1 MADIKDQLIK
11 NSYNYVLQ
19 SDLST
24 GVVYRIGGTVPVN
37 PIFLSGLTVNS
48 SLTYSNGTE
57 QPGYFLTTDGSG
69 YSYWSSV
76 SGTSLYITGTGV
88 NSTVRCG
95 VNNTAAGDFGGSLAG
110 SGNTASGKY
119 SFVGG
124 GRDNTASG
132 NTSTI
137 SGGYFNNALSDN
149 SHVLA
154 GQGNLVYSQSATIL
168 GGNLNSI
175 ANVNNSLTYS
185 IYCTDFN
192 TGIIYISGG
201 DLTPEL
207 VNGNTFYYYHGV
219 DNKVYKGNITSSTY
233 SGGYTELQ
241 GINAGTASSYGG
253 FGRNYSDI
261 VTNNSCNSVIAG
273 GNSNTIC
280 GNSNYS
286 FIGGGRNNTASCN
299 YSTVS
304 GGYSNTAS
312 CYHSTVSGG
321 LLNTSS
327 GYRSTVGGGAQ
338 NTASS
343 IYSTVGGGFK
353 NNSSGQCSTVGGGV
367 GNTASG
373 YNSTISG
380 GRSNT
385 ASGLYSFI
393 AGGVSNNTNNLAC
406 AFIVGSNIT
415 ADMSGTT
422 FVNQLSIKN
431 IPTSSA
437 GLSSGAVWSNGGN
450 LEIIP

>member
-48 SLTYSNGTE
+48 SFTYSNGTE

-76 SGTSLYITGTGV
+76 SGTSTSGTSLYITGTGV

-95 VNNTAAGDFGGSLAG
+95 VNNTAAGDFGGALAG

-124 GRDNTASG
+124 GRDNTAS
-132 NTSTI
+132 
-137 SGGYFNNALSDN
+137 
-149 SHVLA
+149 
-154 GQGNLVYSQSATIL
+154 
-168 GGNLNSI
+168 
-175 ANVNNSLTYS
+175 
-185 IYCTDFN
+185 
-192 TGIIYISGG
+192 
-201 DLTPEL
+201 
-207 VNGNTFYYYHGV
+207 
-219 DNKVYKGNITSSTY
+219 
-233 SGGYTELQ
+233 
-241 GINAGTASSYGG
+241 
-253 FGRNYSDI
+253 
-261 VTNNSCNSVIAG
+261 
-273 GNSNTIC
+273 
-280 GNSNYS
+280 
-286 FIGGGRNNTASCN
+286 
-299 YSTVS
+299 
-304 GGYSNTAS
+304 
-312 CYHSTVSGG
+312 
-321 LLNTSS
+321 
-327 GYRSTVGGGAQ
+327 
-338 NTASS
+338 S
-343 IYSTVGGGFK
+343 IYSTVGGGYC
-353 NNSSGQCSTVGGGV
+353 NTASGDKSTVSGGA
-367 GNTASG
+367 GNTASA
-373 YNSTISG
+373 YYSTVGG

-385 ASGLYSFI
+385 ASCYNSTVSGGYNNTASGSYSFI

>member
-48 SLTYSNGTE
+48 SFTYSNGTE

-76 SGTSLYITGTGV
+76 SGTSTSGTSLYITGTGV

-95 VNNTAAGDFGGSLAG
+95 VNNTAAGDFGGALAG

-124 GRDNTASG
+124 GRDNTAS
-132 NTSTI
+132 
-137 SGGYFNNALSDN
+137 
-149 SHVLA
+149 
-154 GQGNLVYSQSATIL
+154 
-168 GGNLNSI
+168 
-175 ANVNNSLTYS
+175 
-185 IYCTDFN
+185 
-192 TGIIYISGG
+192 
-201 DLTPEL
+201 
-207 VNGNTFYYYHGV
+207 
-219 DNKVYKGNITSSTY
+219 
-233 SGGYTELQ
+233 
-241 GINAGTASSYGG
+241 
-253 FGRNYSDI
+253 
-261 VTNNSCNSVIAG
+261 
-273 GNSNTIC
+273 
-280 GNSNYS
+280 
-286 FIGGGRNNTASCN
+286 
-299 YSTVS
+299 
-304 GGYSNTAS
+304 
-312 CYHSTVSGG
+312 
-321 LLNTSS
+321 
-327 GYRSTVGGGAQ
+327 
-338 NTASS
+338 S
-343 IYSTVGGGFK
+343 IYSTVGGGY
-353 NNSSGQCSTVGGGV
+353 N
-367 GNTASG
+367 NTASG
-373 YNSTISG
+373 N
-380 GRSNT
+380 
-385 ASGLYSFI
+385 YSFI
-393 AGGVSNNTNNLAC
+393 AGGIGNSTNNLAC